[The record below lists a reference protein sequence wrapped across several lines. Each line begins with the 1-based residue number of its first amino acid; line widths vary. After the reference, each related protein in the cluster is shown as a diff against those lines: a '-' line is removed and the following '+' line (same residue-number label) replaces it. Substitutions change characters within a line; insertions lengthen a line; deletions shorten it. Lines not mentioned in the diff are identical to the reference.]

1 MCAHTVTC
9 PGSDCGVNRL
19 TVALV
24 NKQKISTGKA
34 GKSSQQNFYS
44 AVKREDIRKA
54 KGNNSFLC

>member
-1 MCAHTVTC
+1 MHAHRAPC

-24 NKQKISTGKA
+24 NKQKISMGKA
-34 GKSSQQNFYS
+34 GKSSQQKFYS
-44 AVKREDIRKA
+44 AEKREDIRKA